1 MKRFLCAIVLFT
13 AFLALA
19 APPDSYV
26 RNPIDTA
33 APAPMTN
40 IVKAIAAEMAATNA
54 TLNLPDF
61 TIVQMGDLQ
70 DCAAT
75 ATGRQYVTNSFS
87 YLIAMKSALNIKALV
102 LPGDLTDDGTD
113 ETMWLFI
120 TNQLARLYAAGIPFY
135 ASAGN
140 HDKYGGS
147 HIAWNNH
154 MAAFMAAQ
162 PGYESRL
169 SASDYYAASWFQT
182 NSGLKLN
189 FIALGYATNATDFAN
204 IAAFGANTASNNADH
219 ISIFLTHGY
228 LSTDSIP
235 LFTPDTGYDSGING
249 IDWWSNCFKIIPS
262 SAQVLCGHD
271 HPGTFARLT
280 QYNDWGTRVDSVL
293 FNEQDSA
300 NGGGNYIRF
309 YRWQPNHNWIL
320 AYTVDTTATNVLT
333 SAGSYF
339 LLPIT
344 GVYPGGDFA
353 STNWVN
359 SISNKLQ
366 GDIDGLIVGGVTEGA
381 VVALGFL
388 RTNDDRGFT
397 LTGSNDF
404 SITPS
409 FGQTIGFRGSV
420 GAGDG
425 KILVLDQST
434 TTKQVQTAS
443 GMGATNQNLWVNKG
457 VTAGFFIG
465 PSTNQSITTPIFYGD
480 ETFTDAGDTLD
491 RAYVGL
497 LDDGAGSGMFTI
509 SGDATPIL
517 VVQGSAVVSNQV
529 GTFVPFRINIA
540 GGHQTNIMEVTADGT
555 NRFWIGSGGLLHTRQ
570 TLQLD
575 GLIGTSA
582 GKVAVLDDVTHQLG
596 VATGVSATNGDV
608 YANKFISPFGQAG
621 YLGKT
626 ASGALTNDA
635 GSRVAF
641 LSDVTGVGTGIE
653 TNGGTGINNTFT
665 NLTEWGTT
673 TTHGTKN
680 HDGTDNFQGAFRAY
694 TGSMVA
700 TNPLFYRD
708 AAAGDTNAIRLSGGM
723 TATFFNTP
731 TNSPTDGQVV
741 TASGTSG
748 ATKWATVSSGTG
760 SSNITDN
767 AFTAEIR
774 NATVKTN
781 LTVEGSF
788 DANQLNI
795 GTLVVTNGIV
805 GSWGQ
810 SFEGLIESGKMT
822 NAAGSRVAYQSDL
835 VGVDP
840 WATQFGSSVL
850 TNWAGIA
857 AFGNTNKIPAI
868 NVLDYGAKGDNVTD
882 DTAAIQAA
890 IDAAVPK
897 RQKVFVPA
905 GIYVI
910 NGTLYGRGGVTVEGE
925 SCTYEGTSGT
935 RLRKPSGVAGPIMML
950 PLGNFTLRNIYWSGA
965 SRDPAYQTTGQYGLV
980 STNDY
985 RRYGDPDNG
994 PTTTQGLIE
1003 NCRFDTFSA
1012 GVFLHNAWGI
1022 VLNEPYFTACYDG
1035 LLCSNTFTTIR
1046 VFGGSLNSNTN
1057 AIHLTGGGYAD
1068 SIYLETTVESCERGL
1083 LIDNMADALLDDVML
1098 SKTYMGDNVTS
1109 LDVTNTIGLKVLGGH
1124 YVSTSTNM
1132 IFRGV
1137 NYRPELNP
1145 AYISAPVGTALLHA
1159 DSGTVNV
1166 HIGNQYENTLA
1177 PKIILGP
1184 SSQENR
1190 TDFVQRGGN
1199 IRTDGN
1205 ISAAGMTNTS
1215 LTSQTGVAT
1224 DANGK
1229 LIAQVQAGNETAGW
1243 LSAVDWN
1250 TFNNK
1255 MAVGAALTAA
1265 QVSNAIPAIITNY
1278 PSALLRTNNFNGVPT
1293 PGLAVPMVQ
1302 GTATNVPA
1310 WTNLGTAAFSATT
1323 AFDAAGVSIAST
1335 NHIVLSA
1342 GTLKTSATVT
1352 NLTQRDSTTDR
1363 TLVFDSNGLTQ
1374 TNPGTLTGRT
1384 FKDGQLGFWYNGTQ
1398 TATVDSTNG
1407 LANFRSYTTPTNT
1420 LPYYTTIDTKKGY
1433 QFVSTNAAFTIAFDA
1448 LPTINQASVSQGLI
1462 ELTNSASSGS
1472 YVLTIGGVNAQ
1483 ASVTCGVTNGQ
1494 RTFVAWLRTP
1504 WATNVCAWDTFKA
1517 ILK

>member
-1 MKRFLCAIVLFT
+1 MKRFICGIILF
-13 AFLALA
+13 AVFMALG
-19 APPDSYV
+19 APPDPIV

-70 DCAAT
+70 NCAAT

-147 HIAWNNH
+147 HTAWNNH

-320 AYTVDTTATNVLT
+320 AYTVDTVATNVLT
-333 SAGSYF
+333 TAGSYF

-344 GVYPGGDFA
+344 GVHPGGDFA

-366 GDIDGLIVGGVTEGA
+366 GDINGLIVGGVTEGA
-381 VVALGFL
+381 VAALGFL

-457 VTAGFFIG
+457 VTAGFFVG

-517 VVQGSAVVSNQV
+517 VVQGSEVVSNQV
-529 GTFVPFRINIA
+529 GTFVPFRINVA
-540 GGHQTNIMEVTADGT
+540 GAHSTNVIEVTAGGT

-596 VATGVSATNGDV
+596 TGTGVTITNDKVYASDFITPFGGNGFIGKIATGSTNASG
-608 YANKFISPFGQAG
+608 SPVAFQSDITGTGGHSNLTESTYTLRVTNRVDGQAANLDVSG
-621 YLGKT
+621 YLRVRGT
-626 ASGALTNDA
+626 QTNDA
-635 GSRVAF
+635 MEVGILAAATNVVPFASAVVMANAQSNLVAWNTNLAYGSGYPGNSASVAGIV
-641 LSDVTGVGTGIE
+641 SAGTGNNDKVWK
-653 TNGGTGINNTFT
+653 TDGSGVPGWRDDATGGAPS
-665 NLTEWGTT
+665 E
-673 TTHGTKN
+673 
-680 HDGTDNFQGAFRAY
+680 
-694 TGSMVA
+694 A
-700 TNPLFYRD
+700 TI
-708 AAAGDTNAIRLSGGM
+708 TNAIGSPLWKNITGNAGTASIATNALSMTNVMRVYNVMDYGATTNAGTDATAAFQQADNAAYTNNGAGGIVYVPPGIYTINGTVTNWPGVHIIGAGSYAGGSQINKTGTGETIHLYNGRCVIQDLYLHGPDKSTAVFGIRTRGHPNGTAYFTLNRVRADGFRSGFYLDYAWSYDVFGCWGILDGDGITM
-723 TATFFNTP
+723 TNANNAYRVIGGEYSQNTNGIHQCVTGAGTTPNGGEITATFQSNNT
-731 TNSPTDGQVV
+731 G
-741 TASGTSG
+741 
-748 ATKWATVSSGTG
+748 
-760 SSNITDN
+760 
-767 AFTAEIR
+767 
-774 NATVKTN
+774 
-781 LTVEGSF
+781 
-788 DANQLNI
+788 
-795 GTLVVTNGIV
+795 
-805 GSWGQ
+805 
-810 SFEGLIESGKMT
+810 
-822 NAAGSRVAYQSDL
+822 YQ
-835 VGVDP
+835 
-840 WATQFGSSVL
+840 Q
-850 TNWAGIA
+850 
-857 AFGNTNKIPAI
+857 
-868 NVLDYGAKGDNVTD
+868 D
-882 DTAAIQAA
+882 DT
-890 IDAAVPK
+890 
-897 RQKVFVPA
+897 
-905 GIYVI
+905 
-910 NGTLYGRGGVTVEGE
+910 
-925 SCTYEGTSGT
+925 
-935 RLRKPSGVAGPIMML
+935 VAG
-950 PLGNFTLRNIYWSGA
+950 
-965 SRDPAYQTTGQYGLV
+965 
-980 STNDY
+980 
-985 RRYGDPDNG
+985 G
-994 PTTTQGLIE
+994 PGFAFCHFE
-1003 NCRFDTFSA
+1003 
-1012 GVFLHNAWGI
+1012 
-1022 VLNEPYFTACYDG
+1022 
-1035 LLCSNTFTTIR
+1035 
-1046 VFGGSLNSNTN
+1046 SNTN
-1057 AIHLTGGGYAD
+1057 AMRTTNSYGLSINGGFFSATKGTNILLHGTGNGIEVHGAYFASPAENALIHSD
-1068 SIYLETTVESCERGL
+1068 SGV
-1083 LIDNMADALLDDVML
+1083 A
-1098 SKTYMGDNVTS
+1098 NVTWGS
-1109 LDVTNTIGLKVLGGH
+1109 GIRNENN
-1124 YVSTSTNM
+1124 SA
-1132 IFRGV
+1132 V
-1137 NYRPELNP
+1137 NIL
-1145 AYISAPVGTALLHA
+1145 SM
-1159 DSGTVNV
+1159 SGP
-1166 HIGNQYENTLA
+1166 G
-1177 PKIILGP
+1177 
-1184 SSQENR
+1184 
-1190 TDFVQRGGN
+1190 
-1199 IRTDGN
+1199 IRTPA
-1205 ISAAGMTNTS
+1205 ITTTTITN
-1215 LTSQTGVAT
+1215 TGVAYFGSSGQT
-1224 DANGK
+1224 T
-1229 LIAQVQAGNETAGW
+1229 IAA
-1243 LSAVDWN
+1243 D
-1250 TFNNK
+1250 
-1255 MAVGAALTAA
+1255 GAISGSGTGLTS
-1265 QVSNAIPAIITNY
+1265 VPTNAIDSTFFAWINSKGTGSGGGGTNSS
-1278 PSALLRTNNFNGVPT
+1278 PIALSFSD
-1293 PGLAVPMVQ
+1293 
-1302 GTATNVPA
+1302 TNVAVSCTTPLGCV
-1310 WTNLGTAAFSATT
+1310 TNAPLHFTLSMTTNALIQNPTGMGDGQRIVIEFIQDATGSRLGYFDTDFAFGSDITACTLTTT
-1323 AFDAAGVSIAST
+1323 ASKRDF
-1335 NHIVLSA
+1335 
-1342 GTLKTSATVT
+1342 AT
-1352 NLTQRDSTTDR
+1352 
-1363 TLVFDSNGLTQ
+1363 FI
-1374 TNPGTLTGRT
+1374 
-1384 FKDGQLGFWYNGTQ
+1384 Y
-1398 TATVDSTNG
+1398 
-1407 LANFRSYTTPTNT
+1407 
-1420 LPYYTTIDTKKGY
+1420 
-1433 QFVSTNAAFTIAFDA
+1433 
-1448 LPTINQASVSQGLI
+1448 
-1462 ELTNSASSGS
+1462 TNSKWYCVG
-1472 YVLTIGGVNAQ
+1472 
-1483 ASVTCGVTNGQ
+1483 
-1494 RTFVAWLRTP
+1494 FVRGY
-1504 WATNVCAWDTFKA
+1504 
-1517 ILK
+1517 